1 MFYEPKNG
9 HGLPHDPLKAIIAP
23 RPIGWIST
31 LDPQGRA
38 NLAPYSFFNAMGSR
52 PAVLAF
58 SSEGMKH
65 TADYAIASG
74 EFVFNLSTR
83 PLFDAMNA
91 SSGSLP
97 DGVSEFEACG
107 IASAP
112 SRVVRP
118 PRVAASPAAMEC
130 RVIHHLA
137 LIDLDG
143 KPTGAV
149 VVMGQVVGVHIDEA
163 VLNNGLFDAVA
174 AQTIARCGYRDYAEL
189 TELFA
194 APRPDDA

>member
-9 HGLPHDPLKAIIAP
+9 HGLKHDPLKAIIAP

-31 LDPQGRA
+31 LDPQGRP
-38 NLAPYSFFNAMGSR
+38 NLAPYSFFNALGSR
-52 PAVLAF
+52 PGVLAF

-65 TADYAIASG
+65 TAEYAIATG

-97 DGVSEFEACG
+97 AGVSEFEAAG
-107 IASAP
+107 IDAAP
-112 SRVVRP
+112 CHVVKP

-130 RVIHHLA
+130 KVLHHWA
-137 LIDLDG
+137 VTDLDG
-143 KPTGAV
+143 KPTGATV
-149 VVMGQVVGVHIDEA
+149 VFGQVVGVHISED
-163 VLNNGLFDAVA
+163 VLKDGMFDMVA
-174 AQTIARCGYRDYAEL
+174 AQTIARCGYRDYAQV
-189 TELFA
+189 TELFEVA
-194 APRPDDA
+194 RPDD

>member
-9 HGLPHDPLKAIIAP
+9 HGLKHDPLKAIIAP

-31 LDPQGRA
+31 LDLQGRP
-38 NLAPYSFFNAMGSR
+38 NLAPYSFFNALGSR
-52 PAVLAF
+52 PAVLCF

-65 TADYAIASG
+65 TAEYAIASG

-91 SSGSLP
+91 SSGTLP
-97 DGVSEFEACG
+97 AGISEFEAAG
-107 IASAP
+107 IEAAP
-112 SRVVRP
+112 SRMVKP
-118 PRVAASPAAMEC
+118 PRVAASPACMEC

-143 KPTGAV
+143 RPTGAT

-163 VLNNGLFDAVA
+163 VLRDGRFDAVA
-174 AQTIARCGYRDYAEL
+174 AQTIARCGYRDYTQV
-189 TELFA
+189 TEMFEA
-194 APRPDDA
+194 ARPDD